1 MACRST
7 IGGGR
12 RPAPK
17 RRDRDAERPLAK
29 ALCDRRDLTQTDTML
44 SAMLLLIAQA
54 SAPQTPPIAAATAPA
69 PSANASANPA
79 VATPAPA
86 AQWPARDAQVTLHNF
101 RFRSGETLAE
111 LRLNY
116 TTLGQPHR
124 NARGEID
131 NAVMVL
137 HGTGGTGR
145 QFLSPQFADELYGPG
160 QPLDITRYWVILPDG
175 IGHGKSSKPSDGLRM
190 RFPHYDYD
198 DMIEAQYRLLHDSLG
213 IRHMRLIMGT
223 SMGCMHSLVWG
234 ETHPDFARAL
244 MPLACEPVEIAGLN
258 RMWRQLAIDGIKS
271 DPGWARGDY
280 RAPPQQGLRTA
291 ASLLFVAGAAPL
303 YFQAQYPKRDA
314 AEAFVRERVTAS
326 IAGIDANDLIY
337 QIDASRTYAP
347 WSRLEA
353 ITAPTIWIN
362 SADDF
367 INPRNLD
374 YPQQAVARMRDAR
387 FRLIPESA
395 DTRGHGTHTAARF
408 WKQDLADLLH
418 RTE

>member
-1 MACRST
+1 MVFLAPLLLLQAATALGAPQPQAQSQSQSQPLAPAA
-7 IGGGR
+7 
-12 RPAPK
+12 RPAP
-17 RRDRDAERPLAK
+17 
-29 ALCDRRDLTQTDTML
+29 
-44 SAMLLLIAQA
+44 
-54 SAPQTPPIAAATAPA
+54 
-69 PSANASANPA
+69 A
-79 VATPAPA
+79 VSR
-86 AQWPARDAQVTLHNF
+86 WPARDAQFTIRDF
-101 RFRSGETLAE
+101 RFRSGETLPT
-111 LRLNY
+111 LRINY

-160 QPLDITRYWVILPDG
+160 QPLDIARYWIILPDG

-190 RFPHYDYD
+190 HFPQYDYD
-198 DMIEAQYRLLHDSLG
+198 DMVEAQYRLLHDGLG
-213 IRHMRLIMGT
+213 IRRMRLIMGT

-258 RMWRQLAIDGIKS
+258 RMWRQLAIDGIKA
-271 DPGWARGDY
+271 DPAWAGGDY
-280 RAPPQQGLRTA
+280 RAPPVQGLRTA

-303 YFQAQYPKRDA
+303 YFQAQYPTRDA
-314 AEAFVRERVTAS
+314 AATFARERVAAS
-326 IAGIDANDLIY
+326 IAATDANDLIY
-337 QIDASRTYAP
+337 QLDASRHYAP
-347 WSRLEA
+347 WLRLET
-353 ITAPTIWIN
+353 ITAPTTWIN

-374 YPQQAVARMRDAR
+374 YPRRAVARMKDAR
-387 FRLIPESA
+387 FVLIPESD

-408 WKQDLADLLH
+408 WKQDLVALL
-418 RTE
+418 RRSE